1 VVSPESRPALGRAEL
16 IMLAGAVVAP
26 FNSYFEFHIG
36 GLPLLIWGFI
46 AALTV
51 VAVDR
56 WRVLLAISGPV
67 LALWAMFL
75 FVLLATA
82 LATPAEY
89 KPYGIADVVVLSLN
103 LAGFTAIRCYYVMRP
118 QAWSRFF
125 AALATSSVCM
135 SLALVV
141 RALIAA
147 NSGQA
152 MGEDSYILGLGT
164 IVGTYTATFA
174 AAAAAAA
181 VFATSRRVF
190 LFGLVAFVVHGV
202 AALLALAR
210 GPWLAFLIAMVVVI
224 PIAAWRFRG
233 RFTIQELVLRGV
245 SLLVALPAVA
255 GTMFVLSPLVRELVA
270 QRFFQLV
277 TLDAGTG
284 WSRLVMW
291 QAFLRDAERSPVF
304 GHGAGAYREISE
316 SMGVHGTVSE
326 NFVVEIFHAGGGV
339 SVLLLLVGLA
349 GIMLYCLLQPGA
361 GRRPAHTAAC
371 LAGGVALVIGSMT
384 NPAAWN
390 GLFWVLMGV
399 VASRPLAEEDFAPA
413 IARSMGRNAPVGS
426 TRSEVLPS
434 PGG

>member
-1 VVSPESRPALGRAEL
+1 MSPERRPGLDRAEL

-46 AALTV
+46 AALV
-51 VAVDR
+51 VIAVDR
-56 WRVLLAISGPV
+56 WKVLVSIDGPV
-67 LALWAMFL
+67 LALWAMLL

-89 KPYGIADVVVLSLN
+89 KPYGIADVVVLLLN
-103 LAGFTAIRCYYVMRP
+103 LAGFTAIRCYYVVRP
-118 QAWSRFF
+118 EAWSRFF
-125 AALATSSVCM
+125 VALATSSVIM
-135 SLALVV
+135 SFALVV

-152 MGEDSYILGLGT
+152 MGEDSYVLGLGT

-174 AAAAAAA
+174 AASAAAA
-181 VFATSRRVF
+181 VFATSRRVYA
-190 LFGLVAFVVHGV
+190 FGLVAFVVHGV

-210 GPWLAFLIAMVVVI
+210 GPWLAFLIAMIVVM

-233 RFTIQELVLRGV
+233 RFAIKKLLLRAA

-255 GTMFVLSPLVRELVA
+255 GTMFVVSPLVQELVA

-277 TLDAGTG
+277 TLDSGTG
-284 WSRLVMW
+284 WSRLIMW
-291 QAFLRDAERSPVF
+291 QAFLRDALSSPVF
-304 GHGAGAYREISE
+304 GHGAGAYREISQ
-316 SMGVHGTVSE
+316 SMGVQDTVSE

-339 SVLLLLVGLA
+339 SVVLLLVGLA
-349 GIMLYCLLQPGA
+349 GIMRYCLLQPGA
-361 GRRPAHTAAC
+361 SRRPAHTAAC
-371 LAGGVALVIGSMT
+371 LAGGVALIVGSMT

-390 GLFWVLMGV
+390 GLFWVLLGI
-399 VASRPLAEEDFAPA
+399 VATRPLAEEDFVPA
-413 IARSMGRNAPVGS
+413 FARSTGRNAPVGS
-426 TRSEVLPS
+426 TRSEVVPS
-434 PGG
+434 AGG